1 MSKAD
6 SIKAKL
12 KNLAIKENK
21 QFDYLLML
29 YFIERLLYR
38 LSISKYSNSFVL
50 KGGLL
55 LYTILDEKARA
66 TKDVDFLARQIEN
79 TLEKIKEVFINI
91 CEIETDDAVILD
103 TSTIEV
109 QRIKEDADYEGVRV
123 KVIAK
128 LDNSKKVLQ
137 FDIGFGDV
145 IIPSATQMEYPS
157 LLDMDKPIIKAYS
170 LESVIAEKFEAMIYL
185 AEVNSRMK
193 DFYDIYS
200 ICKRFDF
207 DGRILFDAV
216 KSTFERRSTPLAA
229 NPTVFTEGFV
239 RSKEKRVQWLSF
251 KSRIN
256 TKIDVEFDEVIVIL
270 EKFLKPIY
278 DCIKAKKEF
287 EMHWDSNNQLW
298 V

>member
-12 KNLAIKENK
+12 KNLAIRENK
-21 QFDYLLML
+21 QFDYLLTL

-91 CEIETDDAVILD
+91 CKIETDDAVILD

-128 LDNSKKVLQ
+128 LDNSKKVIQ

-145 IIPSATQMEYPS
+145 IIPSAAQMEYPS

-200 ICKRFDF
+200 ICKKFNF

-216 KSTFERRSTPLAA
+216 KSTFERRSTPLAV
-229 NPTVFTEGFV
+229 NPTVFTEGFI
-239 RSKEKRVQWLSF
+239 RSKEKRVQWLAF
-251 KSRIN
+251 RSRIN
-256 TKIDVEFDEVIVIL
+256 TKINVEFDEVIVVL
-270 EKFLKPIY
+270 ENFLKPIY
-278 DCIKAKKEF
+278 DCVKAKEKF
-287 EMHWDSNNQLW
+287 EMHWDSKNQLW